1 MPVSKRSTIGWSLYG
16 ARQALMGPAFMV
28 GFSLFGV
35 GGLARAAEFP
45 MAAAA
50 ASTLLIWAGPAQV
63 IFFVGAAT
71 KMAWPLIAL
80 SVSLSSV
87 RMLPMGIAL
96 LPLLRGQRT
105 GLWPQLLAAHLIS
118 ITVWVE
124 GMRRAP
130 LMERETRLPFFLGFA
145 AACILLTTGTTVL
158 GYLLIDEVP
167 VPIAAGFLFLSPIYF
182 VASLARN
189 ASEKAD
195 WMAIGAGI
203 GLLPLANWALGP
215 GFDLMAAGLFGG
227 TLAWYFGHR
236 HKWRGRAA

>member
-1 MPVSKRSTIGWSLYG
+1 MAVERSALGWGIYG

-35 GGLARAAEFP
+35 GGLAHAAGFP
-45 MAAAA
+45 IGVAA

-63 IFFVGAAT
+63 IFFAGAAT

-96 LPLLRGQRT
+96 LPMLRNQRAR
-105 GLWPQLLAAHLIS
+105 LWPQLLAAHLIS

-124 GMRRAP
+124 GMRRVP

-145 AACILLTTGTTVL
+145 AACILLTTVTTAL

-167 VPIAAGFLFLSPIYF
+167 APIAAGFLFLSPVYF

-189 ASEKAD
+189 AREKAD
-195 WMAIGAGI
+195 WMAIGAGVL
-203 GLLPLANWALGP
+203 LLPAANWAFGS
-215 GFDLMAAGLFGG
+215 GFDLMAVGLTGG

-236 HKWRGRAA
+236 HKWRSQAA